1 MWIVILGVI
10 AYIAFKVTPGRI
22 LKDVLELEWM
32 RELQSR
38 RNMRPMTCEALDRKW
53 LRQLTVRASV
63 FGAVVA
69 VLALAAFHSLPIG
82 VLLGSVGG
90 VTTAK
95 LASLRTRH
103 YREVVQ
109 PLYLTL
115 CGLPGMLWDT
125 HSPARKW
132 VHVSHQGR
140 SGSVVTVR
148 LPKEWHSSERGVK
161 SIAQCVSSRIPGR
174 EWTTRLETT
183 KFRIVMTEQSIT
195 SLAVDD
201 VSVVPVAA
209 GPTGSPAI
217 TSPTATV
224 TAPATAPKSTLSTT
238 GFDLVEETGDDNN
251 FW

>member
-1 MWIVILGVI
+1 MWVVILGVI

-38 RNMRPMTCEALDRKW
+38 RNMRPITCEALDRKW
-53 LRQLTVRASV
+53 LRQLTVRSGVLSATLVV
-63 FGAVVA
+63 FGMAG
-69 VLALAAFHSLPIG
+69 FHSLLG
-82 VLLGSVGG
+82 AVLFALAGT
-90 VTTAK
+90 VTNVVLSSK
-95 LASLRTRH
+95 RTRH

-161 SIAQCVSSRIPGR
+161 SIAQVVSSRIPGR
-174 EWTTRLETT
+174 EWTTKLETT

-201 VSVVPVAA
+201 VSVAPVAA
-209 GPTGSPAI
+209 DPTGSPAI
-217 TSPTATV
+217 TSPTATA
-224 TAPATAPKSTLSTT
+224 TAPATAPKSTPSTT
-238 GFDLVEETGDDNN
+238 GFDLVEETGDDDN